1 MRLKRIAGTVA
12 ALGLAAAGVVGTAGT
27 ASAAVIGGCTHTY
40 HSYYGAEYYICD
52 SGTNHVYWVVGN
64 GNATTDERFYV
75 VVHDNCG
82 NTNKFNWNDITQ
94 STYNNTGYWMACNI
108 DYAYIYPTEAS
119 RGQDGPTLWA
129 I

>member
-1 MRLKRIAGTVA
+1 MRLNRIAGTVA

-27 ASAAVIGGCTHTY
+27 ASAAVIGGCTQTY
-40 HSYYGAEYYICD
+40 HSYYGAEYHICD

-64 GNATTDERFYV
+64 GNATTDERFYAV
-75 VVHDNCG
+75 AHDNCG
-82 NTNKFNWNDITQ
+82 HTYTRNWNDITQ
-94 STYNNTGYWMACNI
+94 SGYNNSGWYMPCNL